1 MSVAGSFPLHEP
13 LPTPDWTAIRLLY
26 EANDLS
32 IREISRRHCISDTA
46 IHKRAKAENWSLW
59 TPESPAA
66 KPPLALAQTEVQT
79 HNEDFRWEWE
89 PENEEIVVP
98 EQLALAIYRNPW
110 GQVIIRQQGFMEE
123 DVYVRLNAESLP
135 KVIAKLQR
143 LLRDI
148 EAEDA
153 AAGRLPRFLDEG
165 CPSCRS
171 LR

>member
-1 MSVAGSFPLHEP
+1 MSVAGSIPLHEP
-13 LPTPDWTAIRLLY
+13 LPTPDLTAIRLLY

-46 IHKRAKAENWSLW
+46 IHKRAKAENWSLR

-89 PENEEIVVP
+89 PEND
-98 EQLALAIYRNPW
+98 PW

-123 DVYVRLNAESLP
+123 DVYMRLNAESLP